1 MVYGPSHL
9 RHVWGARDR
18 PAVARNSIQAALSM
32 LSQDRSGFVASN
44 SSQAALAMLSQDFNG
59 FGSPK
64 EAGPDR
70 SSFLEADW

>member
-1 MVYGPSHL
+1 
-9 RHVWGARDR
+9 
-18 PAVARNSIQAALSM
+18 M